1 MKKIKTS
8 VFFLI
13 PIILILAISTP
24 ETALASWWNPFSWFK
39 KESNITQQQI
49 PVKEESESVSD
60 SKYIDTKKEDTKIVQ
75 PSTLKT
81 PKQKVETLKSISTST
96 EQEKSIVEKIS
107 SSTVDILPVP
117 ISVKENHKLEDVV
130 KDWRPY
136 VVRVTCITLDSN
148 GNKKSY
154 SDGSGFLSKG
164 INRGTVVLTNRHVLY
179 VKDGVSSDYCN
190 IYFPESKEVVRV
202 EKKDRSISGKDHDMA
217 VLVINQPSEYVS
229 NLIKN
234 NQATS
239 KDCKTA
245 NTDSVDDILIM
256 GYPIGKPKD
265 DISYVQGK
273 ISGYQEDYFI
283 STATIVS
290 GYSGGVAVSLKDN
303 CYLGIP
309 TYAKKD
315 DLSKSLILD
324 INKF

>member
-117 ISVKENHKLEDVV
+117 IS
-130 KDWRPY
+130 
-136 VVRVTCITLDSN
+136 
-148 GNKKSY
+148 
-154 SDGSGFLSKG
+154 
-164 INRGTVVLTNRHVLY
+164 
-179 VKDGVSSDYCN
+179 
-190 IYFPESKEVVRV
+190 
-202 EKKDRSISGKDHDMA
+202 
-217 VLVINQPSEYVS
+217 
-229 NLIKN
+229 
-234 NQATS
+234 
-239 KDCKTA
+239 
-245 NTDSVDDILIM
+245 
-256 GYPIGKPKD
+256 
-265 DISYVQGK
+265 
-273 ISGYQEDYFI
+273 
-283 STATIVS
+283 
-290 GYSGGVAVSLKDN
+290 
-303 CYLGIP
+303 
-309 TYAKKD
+309 
-315 DLSKSLILD
+315 
-324 INKF
+324 